1 MGGCEGTARVDCEA
15 HAVNPLSVAAL
26 AATAWIVVLGVN
38 QWWLSVLVAVVA
50 ATIGR
55 AWGKTL
61 AFTTPMALSL
71 LVIHAPHGHT
81 HLAPLLTAEGL
92 ATTGELTVRFAAC
105 IAAVF
110 AVARFV
116 QEEDMVKAIQQAGAP
131 RLAYLVGSAFAVLPE
146 GRRAITEVREASELI
161 GAKTPKRTMVTAV
174 ITVLLVR
181 ATERTTALSHLGV
194 DKPGPRTMYA
204 PVPGASWWT
213 LPLPVLALAAGVLG

>member
-81 HLAPLLTAEGL
+81 HLAPLLTA
-92 ATTGELTVRFAAC
+92 
-105 IAAVF
+105 
-110 AVARFV
+110 
-116 QEEDMVKAIQQAGAP
+116 
-131 RLAYLVGSAFAVLPE
+131 
-146 GRRAITEVREASELI
+146 
-161 GAKTPKRTMVTAV
+161 
-174 ITVLLVR
+174 
-181 ATERTTALSHLGV
+181 
-194 DKPGPRTMYA
+194 
-204 PVPGASWWT
+204 
-213 LPLPVLALAAGVLG
+213 